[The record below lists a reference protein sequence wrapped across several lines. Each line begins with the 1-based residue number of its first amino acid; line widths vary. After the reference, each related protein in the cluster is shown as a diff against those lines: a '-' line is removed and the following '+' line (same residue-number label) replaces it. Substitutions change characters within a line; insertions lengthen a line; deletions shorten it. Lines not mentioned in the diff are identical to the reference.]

1 MLLNVPPEE
10 DVAASVGTG
19 YGHVLT
25 LVKVSLDI
33 FQSLDH
39 LTAFFGVGAFD
50 AEAQNFALRK
60 VVRKQLGF
68 CDRHVVYRTPL
79 VGLLEPF
86 VDAVFTKAMSTC
98 RLQWIPQNK
107 ETNWTVVLFVSD
119 DEIKVIS
126 LLPTGKS
133 LSGSKASGT
142 DGR

>member
-10 DVAASVGTG
+10 DVAASVRTG
-19 YGHVLT
+19 YGHVLA

-119 DEIKVIS
+119 DEIKVVS